1 MICPALQDEGKAL
14 YGPTYQSASEILRE
28 HLYGAA
34 GKECDHW
41 HDDAGIVTHHVGVTW
56 AFENS
61 LRMINPATAAHYWD
75 YTRDAAADYEWYE
88 SPIFD
93 ETWFGR

>member
-1 MICPALQDEGKAL
+1 MQNDLPCLTGR
-14 YGPTYQSASEILRE
+14 GQSVVRANVSVGFG
-28 HLYGAA
+28 Y
-34 GKECDHW
+34 HW